1 MSLAKAAASGLF
13 GACTLTLIHESAR
26 QILPKAPRMDILG
39 MRAITKSLRLLDQ
52 EAPPENQLHKVT
64 LAGDIISNSAY
75 YSLVSIGEPEH
86 AVLRGTLLGLAAG
99 IGAVLLPEPLGL
111 GSAPSGRTPE
121 TKVMTVGW
129 YVAGGIAA
137 AIMYRLLS
145 QQPHNSFN
153 RSAD

>member
-1 MSLAKAAASGLF
+1 MSLSKAAASGLV
-13 GACTLTLIHESAR
+13 GACALTLIHESAR

-39 MRAITKSLRLLDQ
+39 MQAIVKSLRLLDQ
-52 EAPPENQLHKVT
+52 EAPPENKLHNVT
-64 LAGDIISNSAY
+64 LAGDILSNSAY
-75 YSLVSIGEPEH
+75 YSLVSLGKPKH

-111 GSAPSGRTPE
+111 DNAPSGRTPE

-137 AIMYRLLS
+137 AIMYRLVS
-145 QQPHNSFN
+145 KQPNNS